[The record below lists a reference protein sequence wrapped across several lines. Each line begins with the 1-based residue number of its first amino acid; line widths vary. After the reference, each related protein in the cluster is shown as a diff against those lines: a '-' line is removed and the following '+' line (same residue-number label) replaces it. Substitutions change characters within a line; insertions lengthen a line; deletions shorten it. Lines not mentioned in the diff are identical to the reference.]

1 MHNDEW
7 VVMAPEKRDGQGLA
21 TFNHL
26 KLDGYIARQ
35 IRVPIETYYLSAW
48 RPNDES
54 QVPDP
59 PNYPCYFSS
68 ICHLSFP

>member
-48 RPNDES
+48 RPKPPVGENDAMQSTIADVE
-54 QVPDP
+54 V
-59 PNYPCYFSS
+59 
-68 ICHLSFP
+68 IG